1 MNRRVLSIA
10 VLILFAQCALA
21 DGPLFESEL
30 VFDPEQAIEPHGHVH
45 ASCIVECPNGDLRA
59 VWYENGR
66 ELPAPFFDEQKDKSA
81 DVRIG
86 GSRRQPGAKEWEEP
100 FVMSDTFGVSD
111 NNPCMVIDKQGRL
124 WLFHATLLGVPD
136 WSWGSCVLRYMVA
149 SRYDH
154 PGRPTWDKSNVL
166 VPQVTG
172 FDEVLQTALDARK
185 ADGWPDEK
193 INQARQYVKLATGR
207 PLATR
212 VGWMP
217 RAHPIVRNDG
227 ALLVPLANENSLAA
241 CMAITND
248 NGETWTFS
256 KLVPDLG
263 LEQPSVVQYPD
274 GTMTAFFRN
283 DSGRIKRSD
292 STDGGMTW
300 GTVTRTDRP
309 HPNSGIEAVL
319 LANGKLLLA
328 YNDKED
334 ERDSL
339 AVSLSDDRG
348 KSWRWTRHIENAK
361 GGRYDYPSV
370 VQSKDGSI
378 HATYSLNAK
387 AIKHARFDEAWIV
400 EGDR

>member
-1 MNRRVLSIA
+1 MGTCMRRASSSVRT
-10 VLILFAQCALA
+10 
-21 DGPLFESEL
+21 
-30 VFDPEQAIEPHGHVH
+30 AIF
-45 ASCIVECPNGDLRA
+45 ASCGTRTATNSRA
-59 VWYENGR
+59 VFQRAERQVGGRAGRREPQAAGR
-66 ELPAPFFDEQKDKSA
+66 EGVGTPC
-81 DVRIG
+81 
-86 GSRRQPGAKEWEEP
+86 
-100 FVMSDTFGVSD
+100 MSDTFGVSTTTRAWSS
-111 NNPCMVIDKQGRL
+111 ISSRL

-149 SRYDH
+149 SHYDH

-172 FDEVLQTALDARK
+172 FDDVLQTALDARK

-227 ALLVPLANENSLAA
+227 AVLVPLANENSLAA

-256 KLVPDLG
+256 KFVPDLG

-283 DSGRIKRSD
+283 DSDRIKRSE

-309 HPNSGIEAVL
+309 HPNSGIEVVL
-319 LANGKLLLA
+319 LANGKLLLI
-328 YNDKED
+328 YNDEED

-348 KSWRWTRHIENAK
+348 KTWRWTRHLRMQRAPL
-361 GGRYDYPSV
+361 RLSV
-370 VQSKDGSI
+370 GCAGERREHSRDLQR
-378 HATYSLNAK
+378 T
-387 AIKHARFDEAWIV
+387 R
-400 EGDR
+400 RQ

>member
-1 MNRRVLSIA
+1 MKRRVLSIA
-10 VLILFAQCALA
+10 VLILFAQRVSGRPTVRIGIGIRSGAGGRAAWARACVVHRRV
-21 DGPLFESEL
+21 SERRSSRR
-30 VFDPEQAIEPHGHVH
+30 VV
-45 ASCIVECPNGDLRA
+45 
-59 VWYENGR
+59 R
-66 ELPAPFFDEQKDKSA
+66 ERPRTPAPYFNEQKDKSA
-81 DVRIG
+81 DVRVG
-86 GSRRQPGAKEWEEP
+86 GSRRQPGAKEWERL
-100 FVMSDTFGVSD
+100 VMSDTFGVSD
-111 NNPCMVIDKQGRL
+111 NNPCMAIDKQGRL

-136 WSWGSCVLRYMVA
+136 WSWGSCILRFMVA

-172 FDEVLQTALDARK
+172 FDDVLQTALDARK

-227 ALLVPLANENSLAA
+227 AVLVPLANENSLAA

-256 KLVPDLG
+256 KFVPDLG

-283 DSGRIKRSD
+283 DSDRIKRSE

-309 HPNSGIEAVL
+309 HPNSGIEVVL
-319 LANGKLLLA
+319 LANGKLLLI
-328 YNDKED
+328 YNDEED

-348 KSWRWTRHIENAK
+348 KTWRWTRHLRSAK
-361 GGRYDYPSV
+361 GAARLSV
-370 VQSKDGSI
+370 GCAGERREHSRDLQR
-378 HATYSLNAK
+378 T
-387 AIKHARFDEAWIV
+387 R
-400 EGDR
+400 RQ